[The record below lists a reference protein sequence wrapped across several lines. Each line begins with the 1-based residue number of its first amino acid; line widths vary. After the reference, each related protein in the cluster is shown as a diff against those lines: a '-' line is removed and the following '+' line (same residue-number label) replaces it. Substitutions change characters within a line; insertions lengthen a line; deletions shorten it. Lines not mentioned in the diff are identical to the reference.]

1 MALSAGTLVGPY
13 EVVSAIGSGGMGEVY
28 RARDSRLDREVAIKV
43 LPEAFASDPERIAR
57 FHREART
64 LAALNHPNIAVI
76 YGLEHGRD
84 IHALVMELVEGDDL
98 SKRIARGPIPLDD
111 ALPLARQMC
120 EALAAAHELGVIHR
134 DLKPAN
140 IRVTPDGVVK
150 VLDFG
155 LAKLT
160 EAAAGTAGSADRS
173 MSPTISSP
181 AMLTGAGM
189 ILGTAAYMAPEQA
202 KGRPADKRSDIW
214 AFGCVLFEML
224 TGRRAFDGEDTVDV
238 LSRVLQREPEWAALP
253 ASVPQPLRTLLQSC
267 LAKDRRQRMAD
278 ITAAMFVID
287 HLAGLTTADAPV
299 AAPLARRSLGLR
311 IGASIAVLLATST
324 VVGVGV
330 SLAMRP
336 DAPRV
341 TRTAITT
348 TGAAALMMTGS
359 DRDLAITPDGTHVVY
374 IGNSGTQLFVRALD
388 ALEPVAIANGQAQLR
403 GPFISPDGRWVGY
416 SDSVGG
422 TLTKV
427 AITGG
432 SPLTLN
438 ASIDGPDRGATWAS
452 DDTIIFATGNSK
464 TGLQRVP
471 ATGGT
476 VEVLTHPDRA
486 HGEADHLWPEVLPG
500 GRAVLFT
507 ITSEAGGLEAAQ
519 LAVLDLRT
527 GIKKVVLRG
536 GRDAHY
542 VASGHLLYVAAG
554 TLRAIPFDLDR
565 LETHGTA
572 VPVLAS
578 LGVTNVGAGDFA
590 VSTDGTL
597 VYLDVRGT
605 PGTAVRSLVWVDR
618 MGHEEPLAAEPRA
631 YEHPRLSPDETKIA
645 VTSADQARDIYIWDL
660 IRSRLRNLTLDPS
673 EDRFPS
679 WRNGHQI
686 VFSSSRGDGQVHL
699 WSQEVDGTGAAEPLT
714 TNGNLQ
720 VVTGITTD
728 GATAIYSELTPSMG
742 RDLMEVALDG
752 TRRVTPLLSTEFEE
766 RNGTVSPDNH
776 WLAYESNRSGS
787 FDIYVRPFPNVGG
800 REFPVSTAG
809 GRQPL
814 WSRDGK
820 ELFYFGPDN
829 ALMDAAVE
837 ASGATWSAGTPVKLL
852 EPRYYTGTGTGRA
865 YDVSKDGH
873 FLMIKGPAG
882 DSPAASPS
890 IIVVQHFDDELK
902 RLVPTN

>member
-1 MALSAGTLVGPY
+1 
-13 EVVSAIGSGGMGEVY
+13 
-28 RARDSRLDREVAIKV
+28 
-43 LPEAFASDPERIAR
+43 
-57 FHREART
+57 
-64 LAALNHPNIAVI
+64 
-76 YGLEHGRD
+76 
-84 IHALVMELVEGDDL
+84 
-98 SKRIARGPIPLDD
+98 
-111 ALPLARQMC
+111 
-120 EALAAAHELGVIHR
+120 
-134 DLKPAN
+134 
-140 IRVTPDGVVK
+140 
-150 VLDFG
+150 
-155 LAKLT
+155 
-160 EAAAGTAGSADRS
+160 
-173 MSPTISSP
+173 
-181 AMLTGAGM
+181 
-189 ILGTAAYMAPEQA
+189 
-202 KGRPADKRSDIW
+202 
-214 AFGCVLFEML
+214 
-224 TGRRAFDGEDTVDV
+224 
-238 LSRVLQREPEWAALP
+238 
-253 ASVPQPLRTLLQSC
+253 
-267 LAKDRRQRMAD
+267 
-278 ITAAMFVID
+278 
-287 HLAGLTTADAPV
+287 
-299 AAPLARRSLGLR
+299 
-311 IGASIAVLLATST
+311 
-324 VVGVGV
+324 
-330 SLAMRP
+330 
-336 DAPRV
+336 
-341 TRTAITT
+341 
-348 TGAAALMMTGS
+348 
-359 DRDLAITPDGTHVVY
+359 
-374 IGNSGTQLFVRALD
+374 
-388 ALEPVAIANGQAQLR
+388 
-403 GPFISPDGRWVGY
+403 
-416 SDSVGG
+416 
-422 TLTKV
+422 
-427 AITGG
+427 
-432 SPLTLN
+432 
-438 ASIDGPDRGATWAS
+438 
-452 DDTIIFATGNSK
+452 
-464 TGLQRVP
+464 
-471 ATGGT
+471 
-476 VEVLTHPDRA
+476 
-486 HGEADHLWPEVLPG
+486 
-500 GRAVLFT
+500 
-507 ITSEAGGLEAAQ
+507 
-519 LAVLDLRT
+519 LRT